1 MIEDLIVPVGIP
13 VVIAVCTAVLL
24 CVLSMVWLTFFGKT
38 HYQAPERYT
47 LDQPW
52 DHAPILF
59 SSTDVP
65 NMALPAHAEASDTEG
80 GAAHGKW

>member
-24 CVLSMVWLTFFGKT
+24 CVLSMIWLTFFGKT
-38 HYQAPERYT
+38 HYQAPERYS

-59 SSTDVP
+59 SSTVVP
-65 NMALPAHAEASDTEG
+65 NMSLTANAEAADSEG
-80 GAAHGKW
+80 GSAHG